1 MKFLCKLVAPALFLA
16 AAAPAFAQTGTIRI
30 ENPWSRATPPGAA
43 NGAVYL
49 TVENA
54 SSAEDRLTGASS
66 TFSGRTEIH
75 QMDMANGIMK
85 MRAVANGLAVPAHG
99 SVALKP
105 GGYHVMLIGLKKP
118 LKAGEA
124 VALTLDF
131 ARAGKIEVSAPV
143 MDMTSTGPKMD
154 GMKTP

>member
-1 MKFLCKLVAPALFLA
+1 MKFLRKLVASTLLLA
-16 AAAPAFAQTGTIRI
+16 AAAPALGQTAAISI
-30 ENPWSRATPPGAA
+30 QNPWSRATPSGAA

-49 TVENA
+49 TIENA
-54 SSAEDRLTGASS
+54 ANAEDRLTGAASNLS
-66 TFSGRTEIH
+66 ARTEIH
-75 QMDMANGIMK
+75 EMKTADGIMK

-99 SVALKP
+99 SVALRP

-118 LKAGEA
+118 LKSGET

-131 ARAGKIEVSAPV
+131 AKAGKIEVSAPV

-154 GMKTP
+154 GMKMK